1 MSKGKAA
8 VWNFLEEPDSGYGAY
23 LFSTLWPLFIA
34 ISAFAA
40 LAQTF
45 QLSKLLVLMLAAFN
59 TFADTVFLAEF
70 LLRFSVAPSV
80 CRFVRKRSTV
90 VDALAT
96 LPLALRLSFAGDVP
110 TDEGSD
116 LWRNTAWYCLVCLVP
131 IIRLSKLMRTF
142 RYSKLLMK
150 VIDSV
155 KEALRFL
162 VFLMFM
168 MLLIFASLFYVVEPR
183 HTVSSLPEAIWFSVV
198 TMTTVGYQTPET
210 VAGHLVVS
218 AQMVLSLLY
227 MAMPIGVLGNAFTNV
242 WADRDRILLIDS
254 ARSRLDQWGY
264 TARDIK
270 GIFKHFDKDGDGEL
284 SLSEFKN
291 MISEMEVGIKEDRVV
306 GLFETI
312 DKDGGGSIDVKE
324 FVKAL
329 FPESFHE
336 LFSLG
341 KKKSRSKELL
351 RISPVRVPRT
361 LFKQ

>member
-1 MSKGKAA
+1 M
-8 VWNFLEEPDSGYGAY
+8 
-23 LFSTLWPLFIA
+23 
-34 ISAFAA
+34 
-40 LAQTF
+40 
-45 QLSKLLVLMLAAFN
+45 
-59 TFADTVFLAEF
+59 
-70 LLRFSVAPSV
+70 
-80 CRFVRKRSTV
+80 
-90 VDALAT
+90 
-96 LPLALRLSFAGDVP
+96 
-110 TDEGSD
+110 
-116 LWRNTAWYCLVCLVP
+116 
-131 IIRLSKLMRTF
+131 
-142 RYSKLLMK
+142 
-150 VIDSV
+150 
-155 KEALRFL
+155 
-162 VFLMFM
+162 
-168 MLLIFASLFYVVEPR
+168 
-183 HTVSSLPEAIWFSVV
+183 V

-312 DKDGGGSIDVKE
+312 DKDGGGSIDIKE